1 MTSLWQAERMVTCD
15 FPCRKNKCCCGAHIT
30 LPSLVF
36 ERTDF
41 VFLFPKPIVVKNSP
55 SVIDK
60 YMKYSQCF
68 FFHMLLL
75 NVLNHHIIR
84 HMLKLKSKENTK
96 GLNHYRSYIAK

>member
-68 FFHMLLL
+68 FFPYAAA
-75 NVLNHHIIR
+75 
-84 HMLKLKSKENTK
+84 KCFKP
-96 GLNHYRSYIAK
+96 SYYKTHVETEEQREY